1 MEWTAL
7 CALVCQGSVV
17 AGVSRTLTSARATRV
32 RMGPTAP
39 TVSTPTP
46 APVHPVSV
54 ASTARITPPTA
65 QRGTESSSH
74 TVFSLVAIQKH
85 GERDLFARSH
95 TSSEYLK

>member
-17 AGVSRTLTSARATRV
+17 AGVSMTLMSARATRV

-46 APVHPVSV
+46 APVNLVSV

-74 TVFSLVAIQKH
+74 TVFSLVAIQKD
-85 GERDLFARSH
+85 GEKYPFCKKPYLFRVS
-95 TSSEYLK
+95 